1 MPHADHPYRKLMLQA
16 VELAREYKFLTRP
29 NPCVGALL
37 VKDGIAAAHGV
48 HKGAG
53 FPHAETEVLEDAAR
67 KGVNPAECTML
78 VTMEPCRHH
87 GRTPPC
93 TEAIAAAGVTRLMV
107 GTLDPNPEASG
118 GAEILRSGGLSVEV
132 GVAEQ
137 ECLDLI
143 DDFIT
148 WQTTD
153 LPYVLLKLAGTLDGR
168 IAARTGHSRWI
179 SSRESRAAAH
189 LLRRRVQAVM
199 IGGNTFYRDNPKLTC
214 RPDDPDLPEAGEEE
228 QPLAVVA
235 TSRLPDTG
243 QNMHLIRHRAA
254 KTIMWTTAAAAAGPK
269 AEALRR
275 LGVRVIGLPSR
286 AGAELRGRSM
296 RAELDIREGLAGL
309 RRDMDC
315 GYVLCEGGG
324 RLGLSLL
331 DKGLAREFLLHLA
344 PKILGDD
351 EAVPLFDGRA
361 PMHIDQA
368 LQLRITDTARYGS
381 DVMLALRP
389 AGQDAAAAAGSV

>member
-1 MPHADHPYRKLMLQA
+1 MPHADHPYRTLMLQA
-16 VELAREYKFLTRP
+16 VELALEYKFRTRP

-53 FPHAETEVLEDAAR
+53 FPHAEVEVLEDAAR

-78 VTMEPCRHH
+78 VTMEPCRHQ

-93 TEAIAAAGVTRLMV
+93 TDAISAAGIKRLII

-118 GAEILRSGGLSVEV
+118 GAEFLRARGLSVEV
-132 GVAEQ
+132 GIAEQ

-179 SSRESRAAAH
+179 SSPESRAATH
-189 LLRRRVQAVM
+189 LLRRHMQAVLV
-199 IGGNTFYRDNPKLTC
+199 GGNTFYLDNPELTC
-214 RPDDPDLPEAGEEE
+214 RLGDSRRPEAGEEA

-235 TSRLPDTG
+235 TSRLPDAG
-243 QNMHLIRHRAA
+243 QNMHLIQHRATN
-254 KTIMWTTAAAAAGPK
+254 TIVWTTAAAAAGTK

-275 LGVRVIGLPSR
+275 RGVRVIGLPSK
-286 AGAELRGRSM
+286 AGPALRGRGM

-324 RLGLSLL
+324 CLGLSLL

-344 PKILGDD
+344 PKILGDN
-351 EAVPLFDGRA
+351 EAVPIFDGRA

-368 LQLRITDTARYGS
+368 LQLRITDTARCGS
-381 DVMLALRP
+381 DVMMALRP
-389 AGQDAAAAAGSV
+389 TRRHDAKDEVGG

>member
-16 VELAREYKFLTRP
+16 VELAREYKFRTRP

-53 FPHAETEVLEDAAR
+53 FPHAEAEVLEDAAR

-78 VTMEPCRHH
+78 VTMEPCRHQ

-93 TEAIAAAGVTRLMV
+93 TEAISASGVQRLIV

-118 GAEILRSGGLSVEV
+118 GAEFLRSEGLSVEV

-153 LPYVLLKLAGTLDGR
+153 LPCVLLKLAGTLDGR

-179 SSRESRAAAH
+179 SSPESRAATH
-189 LLRRRVQAVM
+189 LLRRRMQAVL

-214 RPDDPDLPEAGEEE
+214 RLDDPDPTEAGEEG
-228 QPLAVVA
+228 QALAVVA
-235 TSRLPDTG
+235 TSRLPDAG
-243 QNMHLIRHRAA
+243 ENMHLIRHRAEQ
-254 KTIMWTTAAAAAGPK
+254 TIIWTTAAAAAGPK

-275 LGVRVIGLPSR
+275 LGVRVIGLPSK
-286 AGAELRGRSM
+286 AGPALRGRGM
-296 RAELDIREGLAGL
+296 RAELDIRAGLVGL

-315 GYVLCEGGG
+315 DYVLCEGGG
-324 RLGLSLL
+324 CLGLSLL

-368 LQLRITDTARYGS
+368 LQLRITDTARCGS

-389 AGQDAAAAAGSV
+389 ARRDATEDKGGN

>member
-1 MPHADHPYRKLMLQA
+1 VSHADHPYRELMVQA
-16 VELAREYKFLTRP
+16 VGLAREYKFRTRP

-37 VKDGIAAAHGV
+37 VKDGMVAAHGV

-53 FPHAETEVLEDAAR
+53 SPHAEAEVLKDAAQ
-67 KGVNPAECTML
+67 KGVDPADCTLL
-78 VTMEPCRHH
+78 VTLEPCRHQ

-93 TEAIAAAGVTRLMV
+93 TEAIAAAGIRRLLV

-118 GAEILRSGGLSVEV
+118 GAELLRSRGLSVEV

-153 LPYVLLKLAGTLDGR
+153 RPYVLLKLAGTLDGR

-189 LLRRRVQAVM
+189 LLRRRMQAVL
-199 IGGNTFYRDNPKLTC
+199 IGGNTFYRDDPKLTF
-214 RPDDPDLPEAGEEE
+214 RPDDPAQPEAGEEE

-235 TSRLPDTG
+235 SSRLPDAG
-243 QNMHLIRHRAA
+243 QSMYLLRHRAA
-254 KTIMWTTAAAAAGPK
+254 KTIFWTTAAAAAGPK

-275 LGVRVIGLPSR
+275 LGARVIGLPSK
-286 AGAELRGRSM
+286 AGPALRGRGM
-296 RAELDIREGLAGL
+296 RAELDVGEGLVAL
-309 RRDMDC
+309 RRELDC
-315 GYVLCEGGG
+315 AYVLCEGGG
-324 RLGLSLL
+324 CLGLSLL
-331 DKGLAREFLLHLA
+331 DKGLVGEFLLHLA

-351 EAVPLFDGRA
+351 EAVPLFVGRS

-368 LQLRITDTARYGS
+368 LQLRITDTARFGN
-381 DVMLALRP
+381 DVRLALRP
-389 AGQDAAAAAGSV
+389 AKEHAENAGDGG

>member
-1 MPHADHPYRKLMLQA
+1 MPHADHPYFTLMLQA
-16 VELAREYKFLTRP
+16 VELALEYKFRTRP

-53 FPHAETEVLEDAAR
+53 FPHAEVEVLEDAAR

-78 VTMEPCRHH
+78 VTMEPCRHQ

-93 TEAIAAAGVTRLMV
+93 TEAILASGVQRLIV

-118 GAEILRSGGLSVEV
+118 GAEFLRSRGLFVEV
-132 GVAEQ
+132 GIAEQ

-179 SSRESRAAAH
+179 SSPESREMTH
-189 LLRRRVQAVM
+189 RLRRHMQAVLV
-199 IGGNTFYRDNPKLTC
+199 GGNTFYLDNPELTC
-214 RPDDPDLPEAGEEE
+214 RIGDAHLPEAGEEA

-235 TSRLPDTG
+235 TSRLPDAG
-243 QNMHLIRHRAA
+243 QNMHLIQHRAT
-254 KTIMWTTAAAAAGPK
+254 KTIVWTTAAAAAGTK

-275 LGVRVIGLPSR
+275 HGVRVIGLPSK
-286 AGAELRGRSM
+286 AGPALRGRGM
-296 RAELDIREGLAGL
+296 RAELDIKEGLVGL

-324 RLGLSLL
+324 CLGLSLL
-331 DKGLAREFLLHLA
+331 DMGLAREFLLHLA
-344 PKILGDD
+344 PKILGDN
-351 EAVPLFDGRA
+351 EAVPIFDGRA

-368 LQLRITDTARYGS
+368 LQLRITDTARCGS
-381 DVMLALRP
+381 DVMLALRS
-389 AGQDAAAAAGSV
+389 ARQHDAKDEGRG